1 MVVAGNEGGTAM
13 AATGQAPTIIKRK
26 KHVTGG
32 GHHGGAWKV
41 AYADFVT
48 AMMAFFL
55 MMWLLNATTEDQKQ
69 GLADYF
75 SPEIP
80 MSTESGASQSMMSG
94 QSITVDG
101 TLGQPDGEEEK
112 ELLRTVQAE
121 FDASSGES
129 TIEDEL
135 LQHIKTRI
143 TDEGLI
149 VELFDLPGEPLF
161 DKGTAD
167 PTLLLGDLVAVVDDV
182 FQVAPNGVAVKG
194 HVRSEVVVRRDQ
206 DAWPLSAA
214 RAEIVRQ
221 RMASGWTGERRL
233 LRIEA
238 HGDRA
243 PAYPDR
249 LDVRNNRLELILLR
263 NVAR

>member
-1 MVVAGNEGGTAM
+1 M
-13 AATGQAPTIIKRK
+13 AATGQAPIIIKRK
-26 KHVTGG
+26 KNVSAE

-75 SPEIP
+75 SPAIP
-80 MSTESGASQSMMSG
+80 LSTESGGSQSMLSG
-94 QSITVDG
+94 QSIAAEG
-101 TLGQPDGEEEK
+101 TLGLADNE
-112 ELLRTVQAE
+112 AE
-121 FDASSGES
+121 SEVLSAVEAMLTATSGES
-129 TIEDEL
+129 TVEDEL

-149 VELFDLPGEPLF
+149 VDLFDLPGEPLF
-161 DKGTAD
+161 EPETAT
-167 PTLLLGDLVAVVDDV
+167 PTLLLSDLLAVVDDV
-182 FQVAPNGVAVKG
+182 FRETRNRVAVKG
-194 HVRSEVVVRRDQ
+194 YVRSTAVVRRDH

-214 RAEIVRQ
+214 RAEAVRV
-221 RMASGWTGERRL
+221 RLASGWTGEARL
-233 LRIEA
+233 VRTEA

-243 PAYPDR
+243 PALPDR
-249 LDVRNNRLELILLR
+249 MDVRNNRLEVILLR
-263 NVAR
+263 NVSR